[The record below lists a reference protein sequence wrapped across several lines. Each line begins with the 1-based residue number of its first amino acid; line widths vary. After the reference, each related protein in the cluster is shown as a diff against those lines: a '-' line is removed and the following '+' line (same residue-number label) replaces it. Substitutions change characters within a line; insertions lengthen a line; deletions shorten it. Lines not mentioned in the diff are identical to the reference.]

1 MSYAHDMRSETVRT
15 RPDSGSASALA
26 GAVSRLSRRLRQERD
41 SALTATQLSALGS
54 LLRHGPLTV
63 GALATYERVR
73 PPSMTRT
80 VNCLVEA
87 GLVRREPHATD
98 GRQVVLHLSEQ
109 GATVLESERRRRD
122 AWLAQQLR
130 LLAPEQRD
138 LLRRTAPLLEELARS

>member
-1 MSYAHDMRSETVRT
+1 MRSSTPRT

-26 GAVSRLSRRLRQERD
+26 VAVSRLSRRLRQERD
-41 SALTATQLSALGS
+41 SVLTATQLSALGS

-63 GALATYERVR
+63 GTLATYERVR

-87 GLVRREPHATD
+87 GMVRREPHATD
-98 GRQVVLHLSEQ
+98 GRQVVVHLSEQ
-109 GATVLESERRRRD
+109 GAAVLESERRRRD

>member
-1 MSYAHDMRSETVRT
+1 MRSATPRT

-26 GAVSRLSRRLRQERD
+26 VAVSRLSRRLRQERD
-41 SALTATQLSALGS
+41 SVLTATQLSALGS

-63 GALATYERVR
+63 GTLATYERVR

-87 GLVRREPHATD
+87 GMVRREPHATD
-98 GRQVVLHLSEQ
+98 GRQVVVHLSEQ
-109 GATVLESERRRRD
+109 GAAVLESERRRRD

-138 LLRRTAPLLEELARS
+138 LLRRTAPVLEELARS

>member
-1 MSYAHDMRSETVRT
+1 MRSETTRT

-26 GAVSRLSRRLRQERD
+26 VAVSRLSRRLRQERD
-41 SALTATQLSALGS
+41 TALTATQLSALGS
-54 LLRHGPLTV
+54 LLRHGPITV
-63 GALATYERVR
+63 GTLAAYERVQ

-80 VNCLVEA
+80 VNGLVEA
-87 GLVRREPHATD
+87 GMVRREPHATD
-98 GRQVVLHLSEQ
+98 RRQVVVHLSEQ
-109 GATVLESERRRRD
+109 GGAVLETERRRRD